1 MPGSAYMKAVYMS
14 VYEQSKRYKGII
26 TNMGRKQ
33 VKLSAQQKHM
43 IELLAKGYK
52 NAEVVELTGLSIN
65 TVRYHTKLAYQKLD
79 VSNAKDAVLR
89 AKELSII

>member
-1 MPGSAYMKAVYMS
+1 MVYLA
-14 VYEQSKRYKGII
+14 VYEQSKRYKGIG
-26 TNMGRKQ
+26 TSMGRKQ

-65 TVRYHTKLAYQKLD
+65 TIRYHTKLAYQKLG
-79 VSNAKDAVLR
+79 VNNAKDAVLR